1 MKLTEAGE
9 ARIRGYL
16 FVLGRSLR
24 TFLPPEVAT
33 DAVKEVESHLRERA
47 EQTEPLPDERAAL
60 ERVLT
65 ELGPP
70 LRVAQAYAA
79 EMAVEEAV
87 TTGRL
92 LPIARAV
99 WHLATTTIGGFFA
112 AFALFVGYATGA
124 SFLILAL
131 LKPIFPQN
139 VGLFVVEGAPH
150 SFGALFRAP
159 PGAEVVGGYWVIPL
173 SALLGL
179 GLLVATHR
187 GARRLLAWWRGRAT
201 RLRLRLEVE

>member
-9 ARIRGYL
+9 ARVRGYL

-24 TFLPPEVAT
+24 TFLPPAVAT
-33 DAVKEVESHLRERA
+33 DAVQEVESHLRERA
-47 EQTEPLPDERAAL
+47 DQTEPLPDERAAL

-99 WHLATTTIGGFFA
+99 WHLATTTVGGFFA
-112 AFALFVGYATGA
+112 ALALFVGYATGA

-131 LKPIFPQN
+131 LKPIFPEN
-139 VGLFVVEGAPH
+139 VGLYVVGGVPH
-150 SFGALFRAP
+150 GFGFFPAS

>member
-24 TFLPPEVAT
+24 TFLPPAVAT

-99 WHLATTTIGGFFA
+99 WHLATTTVGGFFA
-112 AFALFVGYATGA
+112 ALALFVGYATGA

-131 LKPIFPQN
+131 LKPIFPEN
-139 VGLFVVEGAPH
+139 VGLYVVGGVPH
-150 SFGALFRAP
+150 GFGFFPAS

>member
-99 WHLATTTIGGFFA
+99 WHLATTTVGGFFA

-131 LKPIFPQN
+131 LKPIFPEN
-139 VGLFVVEGAPH
+139 VGLYVVGGVPH
-150 SFGALFRAP
+150 GFGFFPAW
-159 PGAEVVGGYWVIPL
+159 PGAEGVGGYWVIPL